1 MYLQSTI
8 FVMALKIDRP
18 NFTEKEIIPVY
29 LFNFLTWYRI
39 EIYTGNPLSHLKSTD
54 KVIKLPEMQCQIS
67 VKYLSYK

>member
-1 MYLQSTI
+1 
-8 FVMALKIDRP
+8 MALKIDQP

-54 KVIKLPEMQCQIS
+54 KVIKLP
-67 VKYLSYK
+67 